1 MNAKRTRQTSINV
14 IMRNAWGSLIT
25 HLDAIE
31 RRDRDGD
38 AWHQQAIREYADIIH
53 AASRLY

>member
-1 MNAKRTRQTSINV
+1 MTKRRRRQKHV
-14 IMRNAWGSLIT
+14 DRIMRNAWGSLIT

-38 AWHQQAIREYADIIH
+38 DWHEQAIREYAEIIL
-53 AASRLY
+53 AASQLY